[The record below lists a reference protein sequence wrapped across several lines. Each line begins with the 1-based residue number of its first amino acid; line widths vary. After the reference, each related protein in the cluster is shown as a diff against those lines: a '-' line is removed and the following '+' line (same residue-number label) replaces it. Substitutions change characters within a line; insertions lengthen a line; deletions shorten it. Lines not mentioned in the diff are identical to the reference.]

1 MRPQKHNYLIET
13 LGHKHDN
20 GSLSFSA
27 ATTVKHG
34 QRGDLYHYQGYRGVC
49 MIGSNIIL

>member
-20 GSLSFSA
+20 GSLSLSA
-27 ATTVKHG
+27 YDTVQHE
-34 QRGDLYHYQGYRGVC
+34 QQP
-49 MIGSNIIL
+49 NF